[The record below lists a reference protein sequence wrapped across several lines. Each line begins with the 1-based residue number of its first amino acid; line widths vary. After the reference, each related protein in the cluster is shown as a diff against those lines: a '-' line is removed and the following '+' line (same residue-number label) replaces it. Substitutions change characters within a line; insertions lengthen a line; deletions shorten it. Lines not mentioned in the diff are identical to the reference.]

1 MLSKRITLQQVET
14 DYFQSLNLLFDKS
27 IFIPLCCDVQ
37 FHELLNCCYV
47 CLEVYLPHCPGCQG
61 SRNSHY
67 PTLF

>member
-1 MLSKRITLQQVET
+1 MLSKRFTLQQVET

-37 FHELLNCCYV
+37 FHGLLNCCYV